1 MSFTNLF
8 ESVLQAI
15 EHAWDRIGLAF
26 SRTFGLLVDGAVGD
40 VGLWDVTI
48 ILVTSFI
55 VLCVLSMFRE
65 FFELVHIGQEW
76 VLEKVH
82 NLLEGIL
89 NLVHGALKRTY
100 QSIRKALKR

>member
-8 ESVLQAI
+8 DGVLQAI
-15 EHAWDRIGLAF
+15 EHAWGRIGLAF
-26 SRTFGLLVDGAVGD
+26 SRTFGLLVDGAVTD

-55 VLCVLSMFRE
+55 VLCVLSLFRE

-76 VLEKVH
+76 VLEKIH

-89 NLVHGALKRTY
+89 NLVHRTLKRTY
-100 QSIRKALKR
+100 QSIRNSLKR